1 MGKMGNVIVKYKNTL
16 FFLLIFL
23 LYLIMSVGIIKYNI
37 ITKPDINFLG
47 IDEPRVLNDMFNV
60 TGDRINHYRTKVHPL
75 FLILIQPLLHIINGF
90 VHDLGV
96 TVAIGQSI
104 AGIIIIFCVYHILK
118 ILKVYYLTVML
129 LTAILSFSFSQIMF
143 VSNPE
148 SFIWGGMSTAI
159 CWLFVIS
166 QIEYPEKV
174 FHGRLLALFIF
185 VGVLCF
191 GITITNY
198 IHFIFALVFILRI
211 TSFSINEKICLFI
224 KTNFLCLGIAT
235 LLNVLQYIS
244 WRHEAELWLKQFYVI
259 VVQKL
264 IRIFGIEIKTVFPF
278 YSDISHVSFEE
289 ALYMDFTV
297 SLSKI
302 SALIDQVLNSSI
314 ISRPLMLTGLGTK
327 YHTVFFDGFYP
338 GAGVLLGVFFA
349 VLFLSC
355 LFFCFKRAEQNSSD
369 YKLLQLLIITFF
381 LNILLHFVYG
391 FHESFMYTP
400 HFLFIIFIIY
410 GIVSKCWNEKQ
421 KRFINLFLSI
431 FLLYEITINLQTY
444 NDMRLFLMEYL
455 KTPPYSMLYVGAGV
469 FVIGFLFGI
478 LLYKGYEVHQ
488 PFFIETS
495 YYLLSVDAAYDIMLV
510 FSSICLLS
518 TAFVYVSVF
527 TEYTR

>member
-1 MGKMGNVIVKYKNTL
+1 MGKMGDVVAKNKNTI
-16 FFLLIFL
+16 FCLLVFL
-23 LYLIMSVGIIKYNI
+23 LYLILSVGIIKYNI
-37 ITKPDINFLG
+37 ITKSDINFLG

-75 FLILIQPLLHIINGF
+75 FLLLVQPLLYIIKGF

-104 AGIIIIFCVYHILK
+104 AGITIIFCVYHILK
-118 ILKVYYLTVML
+118 YLKVDYLTVML
-129 LTAILSFSFSQIMF
+129 LTTILSISFSQIMF

-148 SFIWGGMSTAI
+148 SFIWGGMTTAL

-166 QIEYPEKV
+166 QIDYPDKV
-174 FHGRLLALFIF
+174 FSSRLLALFIF

-191 GITITNY
+191 GVTITNY

-211 TSFSINEKICLFI
+211 VSFSIKEKIYLFI

-244 WRHEAELWLKQFYVI
+244 WRHETELWVKQFYVI
-259 VVQKL
+259 FVQKL
-264 IRIFGIEIKTVFPF
+264 IHIFGTEIKTVFPF
-278 YSDISHVSFEE
+278 YSDISHASFEE
-289 ALYMDFTV
+289 ARYMDFTV
-297 SLSKI
+297 SLSKL
-302 SALIDQVLNSSI
+302 SALLDQVLNSSI
-314 ISRPLMLTGLGTK
+314 LSRPLTITGLGTK

-338 GAGVLLGVFFA
+338 GADVLLGVFFA

-369 YKLLQLLIITFF
+369 YKLLQLLITTFA

-400 HFLFIIFIIY
+400 HFLFIVFIVY
-410 GIVSKCWNEKQ
+410 GIVSKCWNDKQ
-421 KRFINLFLSI
+421 KRFINLFLLI
-431 FLLYEITINLQTY
+431 FLLYEISINLQTY
-444 NDMRLFLMEYL
+444 NDMRLILMAYL
-455 KTPPYSMLYVGAGV
+455 KTPPYSMLYVGAGI
-469 FVIGFLFGI
+469 FAIGLLFGI

-488 PFFIETS
+488 PFFIGTS
-495 YYLLSVDAAYDIMLV
+495 NYLLSVDAAYDIMLI

-518 TAFVYVSVF
+518 TAFVYIAVF
-527 TEYTR
+527 AEYTR